1 MNTRLIVGLLF
12 PTLFFV
18 STMGQGNAQ
27 EKPLKVL
34 AIYPA
39 GEEVPTSEPITIQF
53 NQNIVTLGASSVFV
67 DDVVPVEIEPAIECE
82 WNWVKLNTLQCE
94 LLADSNFEYSTKY
107 TVTVRPGI
115 KAPKGQMMNEE
126 FVHSFGTTVP
136 SMEFHRIVSWKSPT
150 EPIIWAEFNQ
160 VVQIDS
166 LRERI
171 FLIDS
176 VSGKEMSTKVCPTD
190 GRLVSK
196 FKDDFFGRKEEYG
209 VFEGKNCGLS
219 TKYSDSVLI
228 LPNEPLAANAKVS
241 MLVLPGVKG
250 AAGNLLS
257 KEQELVETDVTTFG
271 EFRFLGLVC
280 QDERGREK
288 FIPVDESQEQ
298 SCSMHFP
305 IFGHFSSPLSDRRI
319 EKFLHTEPS
328 TEGQTTR
335 WPLNWMGAR
344 LSQLRQGYFYDLERD
359 FQLNTSYSLFIVPTD
374 KNKIVSDGASSI
386 QDGFGR
392 RLEGTNE
399 ISFRFGQPL
408 PRAHVTQTH
417 IVVDS
422 NGNVKP
428 QILLENVEE
437 VRLFYDI
444 LDEQGIEQGQ
454 IQSVASPVQND
465 RLHVKFIEMED
476 SIRSPSGVM
485 SGRVVSRPSI
495 DHPKESIESLFFAQA
510 TPYSVFLKLGP
521 AHTLVWVVDLQ
532 TGEPIA
538 NAAVKFYLGDL
549 RKLAEIEES
558 IFSGETDDDGF
569 VSLPGYEDYDSY
581 LDRAVSG
588 LWRSCPDS
596 RDCPM
601 YFLHV
606 EGKAGIALLPLDFD
620 YTIHGY
626 VRSYDLYNS
635 MDHWATTTQDLY
647 LPGDTVH
654 IKGFIR
660 TRRNDIRVIPDEGHF
675 ALCVKG
681 PEGGEFD
688 ITPLSLSEFGS
699 YHTSIR
705 LHNNAKLGEYE
716 IFAVI
721 NTQEPISKPCHEMD
735 WGLRTFK
742 VLGGSFSVFQF
753 TTNPIRVIQTLNA
766 NHYTFGDQMVATTS
780 VQRHADGPYSHATAQ
795 VKIRLFPDT
804 PFFQNLHEINFVRSN
819 NQTGTLVNPLFSDEF
834 KVDDAGKHVATINS
848 LSPTV
853 AYGELRVESS
863 VLNDR
868 GKSVTSI
875 TKIPYFGTD
884 RFVGIRIPGSAYS
897 YVGHFGSI
905 SVGEPWPIEVLVVSK
920 DDEIVVDTEVQI
932 TVDAVQ
938 FDPNPR
944 QLEKSWS
951 PDYLWNPDIV
961 WKEIFSC
968 KVVSSRDP
976 VSCDFTPLKKNIYKV
991 RARIVDSN
999 GFTQRARLHVEATAN
1014 PESRSIR
1021 YLTKKSTRAVKLDL
1035 NCGSQNV
1042 NVGDIVRCEIA
1053 NDIGNSPTLVTI
1065 ERASVIDH
1073 WLVRLNPDNPIIEF
1087 TVLEHYGP
1095 HFELS
1100 VLNQTPLS
1108 KTNNSRYPLYRIG
1121 TTKFAMD
1128 NPRDVPLGITVS
1140 SNRDSYEPGDTVELS
1155 ISIDEN
1161 KDRKV
1166 PTEFAIAV
1174 IDETFLAL
1182 SENGSVFF
1190 NPTKKTWKSS
1200 KNDVQTYGLIARLF
1214 QESDPQSS
1222 SSLIPRWDGSLHDVS
1237 GYLKSTGPY
1246 REPLDPSTRTRLL
1259 READPSI
1266 RNVDTFVAYWN
1277 PSVIAN
1283 NGRLKL
1289 DFVLPDQL
1297 TNWKVLV
1304 MAVSAKERFG
1314 YAETTF
1320 ATLKDTEVGPVAP
1333 NVVTEGDKF
1342 QLGAWILNR
1351 TDRRRSLTV
1360 EIQTLGNL
1368 VEGSP
1373 TTYQQQ
1379 MRFEPFERKL
1389 VTWDVE
1395 AGIVPPSTDFR
1406 YPIKPSEIKIVASAG
1421 DRRGSDAIDVRIPVR
1436 SSKVRVSSVVHGPLK
1451 GEKTTIPISMS
1462 SNSVN
1467 DTGQLNFTL
1476 STNKAVNFD
1485 GVFRHATEYTYSS
1498 WEQELSQAVLAMQY
1512 VKLAGRGTK
1521 HGIQWSDPEALISRV
1536 LDSAS
1541 DYQAHDGGMAYYISS
1556 DQLADPYLSAYT
1568 AIAFSWFEI
1577 AGYIV
1582 PGESKE
1588 RLLGYLRDLLEA
1600 EEEVLSDSAY
1610 RYDETVINSVQ
1621 PTVRAVVL
1629 HALALWGE
1637 LKESDLALVSDRI
1650 NLMDLFGL
1658 SHYLMALITIDP
1670 KHSMVQMTFER
1681 IMNRRFEINGVVE
1694 FEESVPMELS
1704 HILYSNTRSL
1714 CSVLEALTKLSR
1726 ADAIDLEIGELKEL
1740 SNTIRYAREN
1750 SPYWHNTQDNV
1761 FCTNAMI
1768 TFFDYIDSDIDDS
1781 MTSVALRS
1789 TDTGMST
1796 PLANDWN
1803 FTSSIA
1809 QRHTQHT
1816 LQSHLFGSRGAIEIN
1831 RQGRGEMFYEVELSY
1846 ITTVDE
1852 RINRYSGFELHREY
1866 VVYRDKQWYI
1876 LEPGDEI
1883 NKGEYV
1889 LVNLFLKNRFRRQFV
1904 VLDDSV
1910 PGGLEPVNANLTT
1923 ELVLPYSELELRDIL
1938 AESELYREFKGASL
1952 RNFSYREIGLQNV
1965 RYFAEGLGRRKY
1977 HLLWLGQAIS
1987 AGEFSVLPARVEEIY
2002 QPVMFSKTEPWTLK
2016 VNNETRQNTH

>member
-1 MNTRLIVGLLF
+1 MTVRIAILVFLGLF
-12 PTLFFV
+12 CANV
-18 STMGQGNAQ
+18 QGQENATS
-27 EKPLKVL
+27 KPLKVR
-34 AIYPA
+34 AIYPV
-39 GEEVPTSEPITIQF
+39 GEEVETSERITIEF
-53 NQNIVTLGASSVFV
+53 NQNIVALGGTSIF
-67 DDVVPVEIEPAIECE
+67 DDEIVPVDIVPAVECE

-94 LLADSNFEYSTKY
+94 LPVDSDLVAATKY
-107 TVTVRPGI
+107 QVTVRPGI
-115 KAPKGQMMNEE
+115 KAPNGQMMDDEY
-126 FVHSFGTTVP
+126 VHFFETTLP
-136 SMEFHRIVSWKSPT
+136 SLNFARIESWKSPT
-150 EPIIWAEFNQ
+150 EPILRVVLNQ
-160 VVQIDS
+160 EVEIDS
-166 LRERI
+166 LRDRI
-171 FLIDS
+171 FLVDS
-176 VSGKEMSTKVCPTD
+176 VSGKEIPTNVCPTD
-190 GRLVSK
+190 WRLDSR
-196 FKDDFFGRKEEYG
+196 FRDDFFGREKEYR
-209 VFEGKNCGLS
+209 VFESKNCGLT
-219 TKYSDSVLI
+219 TKHANSVLI
-228 LPNEPLAANAKVS
+228 LPNEPLAAKAKVS
-241 MLVLPGVKG
+241 LHLLPGVKG
-250 AAGNLLS
+250 ATGNLRS
-257 KEQELVETDVTTFG
+257 KDRELVETDVTTFG
-271 EFRFLGLVC
+271 EFRFLGLIC
-280 QDERGREK
+280 HDERGRDK

-298 SCSMHFP
+298 SCSKHFP

-319 EKFLHTEPS
+319 ENFLHTEPS
-328 TEGQTTR
+328 TEIQTTR
-335 WPLNWMGAR
+335 WPLNWVGAR
-344 LSQLRQGYFYDLERD
+344 LSQVREGYFYDLERD
-359 FQLNTSYSLFIVPTD
+359 FQLNTRYRLFIVPTD
-374 KNKIVSDGASSI
+374 KNKIVSVGASPI

-392 RLEGTNE
+392 SLVGTNE

-408 PRAHVTQTH
+408 PRAHMTQTH
-417 IVVDS
+417 TVVDS

-428 QILLENVEE
+428 QVLIQNVEE

-444 LDEQGIEQGQ
+444 LDEQGIKKGQ
-454 IQSVASPVQND
+454 IQNVASPVQKD
-465 RLHVKFIEMED
+465 RLHVKFLEMED

-569 VSLPGYEDYDSY
+569 ISLPGYEDYDSY
-581 LDRAVSG
+581 LDRAVSS
-588 LWRSCPDS
+588 LLRSCNDT

-606 EGKAGIALLPLDFD
+606 EGKAGVALLPLDFD

-635 MDHWATTTQDLY
+635 MDHWATTTRDLY
-647 LPGDTVH
+647 LPGDTVP

-705 LHNNAKLGEYE
+705 LHNNAKLGEYK
-716 IFAVI
+716 IFAVLS
-721 NTQEPISKPCHEMD
+721 TQEPISKPCHEMD
-735 WGLRTFK
+735 WGLRVFN

-753 TTNPIRVIQTLNA
+753 TTNPIRMSQTLNA
-766 NHYTFGDQMVATTS
+766 NRYTYGDQMVATTS

-819 NQTGTLVNPLFSDEF
+819 NQTGTLVDPLFSDEF
-834 KVDDAGKHVATINS
+834 KLDGAGKHVATINS

-868 GKSVTSI
+868 GKSVASI

-884 RFVGIRIPGSAYS
+884 RFVGIRIPGSIYS
-897 YVGHFGSI
+897 YVDHFGTI
-905 SVGEPWPIEVLVVSK
+905 RVGEPWPIEVLVVSK

-1021 YLTKKSTRAVKLDL
+1021 YVTKKSTRAVKLDL

-1042 NVGDIVRCEIA
+1042 NVGDLVRCEIA

-1087 TVLEHYGP
+1087 TVLEQYGP
-1095 HFELS
+1095 HFKLS
-1100 VLNQTPLS
+1100 VLSQTPLS
-1108 KTNNSRYPLYRIG
+1108 KTNNSSDPLYRIG

-1155 ISIDEN
+1155 ISIDDN

-1166 PTEFAIAV
+1166 PTEFAIVV
-1174 IDETFLAL
+1174 IDEAL
-1182 SENGSVFF
+1182 SALNEAGNEFF

-1222 SSLIPRWDGSLHDVS
+1222 SSLIPLWNGSLHDVS

-1246 REPLDPSTRTRLL
+1246 REPSDPSTLTRVV

-1277 PSVIAN
+1277 PSVISN
-1283 NGRLKL
+1283 DGRLNL

-1314 YAETTF
+1314 YAKTTF

-1342 QLGAWILNR
+1342 QIGAWILNR
-1351 TDRRRSLTV
+1351 TGRRRSLTV
-1360 EIQTLGNL
+1360 EIQALGNL
-1368 VEGSP
+1368 VEGST
-1373 TTYQQQ
+1373 TTYQQE
-1379 MRFEPFERKL
+1379 MRFKPFERKL
-1389 VTWDVE
+1389 VAWDVE
-1395 AGIVPPSTDFR
+1395 ADSVPPSTDSR
-1406 YPIKPSEIKIVASAG
+1406 YPIKTSEIKIVASAG
-1421 DRRGSDAIDVRIPVR
+1421 DRRGNDALDVHIPVR
-1436 SSKVRVSSVVHGPLK
+1436 SSKVHVSSVVHGPLK

-1462 SNSVN
+1462 SNLVN

-1521 HGIQWSDPEALISRV
+1521 HGIKWSDPEGLISRV

-1568 AIAFSWFEI
+1568 AIAFSWLEI
-1577 AGYIV
+1577 AGYGV
-1582 PGESKE
+1582 PQEVKE
-1588 RLLGYLRDLLEA
+1588 RLLTYLRELLEN
-1600 EEEVLSDSAY
+1600 EEEVLSDGAY
-1610 RYDETVINSVQ
+1610 RYNETVINSVQ
-1621 PTVRAVVL
+1621 PTVSAIVL
-1629 HALALWGE
+1629 HALSLWGG

-1650 NLMDLFGL
+1650 NRMDLFGL
-1658 SHYLMALITIDP
+1658 SHYLTALITIDP

-1681 IMNRRFEINGVVE
+1681 IMNRRFEVNGVEE

-1714 CSVLEALTKLSR
+1714 CSALEALTKLSD
-1726 ADAIDLEIGELKEL
+1726 AAAIDLEIGELKEL
-1740 SNTIRYAREN
+1740 SNTIRYARKN

-1768 TFFDYIDSDIDDS
+1768 TFFDYLDSDFDEL

-1789 TDTGMST
+1789 TDTGTST
-1796 PLANDWN
+1796 PLANEWK

-1809 QRHTQHT
+1809 QRHAQHT
-1816 LQSHLFGSRGAIEIN
+1816 LQSHLFGTRGMIEIN
-1831 RQGRGEMFYEVELSY
+1831 RRGRGEMFYDVELSY
-1846 ITTVDE
+1846 FTTVDE

-1866 VVYRDKQWYI
+1866 VVYRDKQWYV

-1883 NKGEYV
+1883 IKGEYV

-1904 VLDDSV
+1904 ILNDSV

-1965 RYFAEGLGRRKY
+1965 RYFADGLVRRKY

-1987 AGEFSVLPARVEEIY
+1987 AGEFSVLPARVEEMY
-2002 QPVMFSKTEPWTLK
+2002 QPVMFSKSDPWTLK